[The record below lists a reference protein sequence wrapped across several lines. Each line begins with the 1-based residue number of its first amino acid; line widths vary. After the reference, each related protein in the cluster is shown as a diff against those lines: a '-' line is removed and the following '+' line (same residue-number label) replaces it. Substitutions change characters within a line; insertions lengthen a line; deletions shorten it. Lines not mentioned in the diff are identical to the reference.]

1 MGTKKAERRSE
12 VRRVFHQ
19 PIPFEQ
25 VTTPL
30 EPLNNIRKSGAGS
43 DLSNNGAGM
52 TVDFAFKEGEIVKLF
67 FSARKVRVHLP
78 VFAEVVWS
86 VPTNDHFRI
95 GLRFLY

>member
-1 MGTKKAERRSE
+1 
-12 VRRVFHQ
+12 
-19 PIPFEQ
+19 
-25 VTTPL
+25 
-30 EPLNNIRKSGAGS
+30 
-43 DLSNNGAGM
+43 M